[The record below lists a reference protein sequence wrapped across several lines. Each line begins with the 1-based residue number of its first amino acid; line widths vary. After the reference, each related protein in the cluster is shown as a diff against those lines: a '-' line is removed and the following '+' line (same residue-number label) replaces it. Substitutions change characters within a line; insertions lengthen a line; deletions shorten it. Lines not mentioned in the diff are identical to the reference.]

1 MLAFSAWTVY
11 FDQVR
16 HSLKKISNSCT
27 RCKRKRYIYLKRQQF
42 PSIRYYSLAEIS
54 EHSNKNGKQSWI
66 EGLCSSEFCSLC
78 EAQFRIL
85 EDSLGIDNF
94 VLFFRKENEL
104 SGTLEF
110 IPVCSFPGVSSVWVV
125 EEDQGSLPFIL
136 RQPPPLPGGMEPSYL
151 LPSYPFVSFREGI
164 IYHLEEGYITIPIH
178 YDRIVV
184 GLLLIGKKG
193 KHIWTREEEL
203 QILQSAKTVAIACTL
218 NLRWQM
224 SSTTTVQLS
233 KIQKLFSNLLHQAQS
248 PLMAIKTFAKLLLK
262 RLPSEDINKE
272 LVQNILFQADRL
284 QELLSPLQQYER
296 KIVES
301 YKESREAENLSSQKS
316 ISLHLCW
323 LKDVIQPVLSSVRCF
338 AREKGIRFSS
348 KIERDMPPCLVDERM
363 LREVVLNICENA
375 IKFTP
380 TGGVIRV
387 ECYWDSKNSC
397 VSIDICDTEQVT

>member
-1 MLAFSAWTVY
+1 
-11 FDQVR
+11 
-16 HSLKKISNSCT
+16 
-27 RCKRKRYIYLKRQQF
+27 
-42 PSIRYYSLAEIS
+42 
-54 EHSNKNGKQSWI
+54 
-66 EGLCSSEFCSLC
+66 
-78 EAQFRIL
+78 
-85 EDSLGIDNF
+85 
-94 VLFFRKENEL
+94 
-104 SGTLEF
+104 
-110 IPVCSFPGVSSVWVV
+110 
-125 EEDQGSLPFIL
+125 
-136 RQPPPLPGGMEPSYL
+136 
-151 LPSYPFVSFREGI
+151 
-164 IYHLEEGYITIPIH
+164 
-178 YDRIVV
+178 
-184 GLLLIGKKG
+184 
-193 KHIWTREEEL
+193 
-203 QILQSAKTVAIACTL
+203 
-218 NLRWQM
+218 M

-284 QELLSPLQQYER
+284 QELLSPLQHMNER
-296 KIVES
+296 LLSHIKSDTISSSIPIQLEAS
-301 YKESREAENLSSQKS
+301 KESREAENLSSQKS

-348 KIERDMPPCLVDERM
+348 KIERDMPPCLVDEQM